1 MSNRR
6 HKPEIK
12 AGVLLDVGEAV
23 TVVCVEGSAFCG
35 LTVVHNRLFF
45 NGVTNHIKE
54 ILSLVI
60 IKRLQHF
67 FFFPETIH
75 FDTNSLPDNIA

>member
-1 MSNRR
+1 MPNRR

-35 LTVVHNRLFF
+35 FTVVYNRLFL

-54 ILSLVI
+54 ILNFVTV
-60 IKRLQHF
+60 KRLQQF
-67 FFFPETIH
+67 LSSQKQFNLRQIH
-75 FDTNSLPDNIA
+75 GQIT